1 MYIKKPSSNAIDF
14 PGLRVVATGPAI
26 RSRWGRSMVVVHRI
40 VELRKVGVDVGQW
53 WGAVAIGR
61 RWATALLSDMVAID
75 GCAMSVVD
83 GAGGCRGC

>member
-1 MYIKKPSSNAIDF
+1 M
-14 PGLRVVATGPAI
+14 
-26 RSRWGRSMVVVHRI
+26 VVHRI
-40 VELRKVGVDVGQW
+40 VELRKVGVDVGRW

-75 GCAMSVVD
+75 GCAMSVVN